1 MYHTVNCKN
10 RNSFRENFKELALQY
25 HTGMI
30 ILSYVIR
37 TVPRVHTVHKTF
49 YIADGCTVY
58 SSQSVERS
66 LSSREQS
73 IYYNI

>member
-10 RNSFRENFKELALQY
+10 RNSFIENFKELALQY
-25 HTGMI
+25 HTGSTMIPYRNI

-58 SSQSVERS
+58 SSQSVER
-66 LSSREQS
+66 
-73 IYYNI
+73 I